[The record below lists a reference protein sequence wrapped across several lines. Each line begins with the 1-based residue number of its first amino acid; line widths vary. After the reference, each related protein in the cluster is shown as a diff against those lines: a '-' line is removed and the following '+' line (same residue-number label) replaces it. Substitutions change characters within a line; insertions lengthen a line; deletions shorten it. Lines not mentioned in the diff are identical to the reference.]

1 MPKSSSKLKILYSEG
16 DAEVLALQ
24 AVSIQKAGHE
34 VIQAVG
40 RKAVEA
46 ALRRESFDLVV
57 LGPTLTKNDRHHL
70 PYIVKKCQN
79 GTRVLVMHT
88 DGERHPCVDA
98 NLDTGSRFETL
109 LEKIAAL
116 HGVGQCW
123 SNSLAR
129 LRVSRAAHELPCLPN
144 EFAEHSLVR
153 AARVNKWTVA
163 RDFADPGAKQTTR

>member
-46 ALRRESFDLVV
+46 FDLVV

-70 PYIVKKCQN
+70 PYMVKKCQN

-116 HGVGQCW
+116 HGAGAV
-123 SNSLAR
+123 
-129 LRVSRAAHELPCLPN
+129 
-144 EFAEHSLVR
+144 LV
-153 AARVNKWTVA
+153 K
-163 RDFADPGAKQTTR
+163 